1 MRFAL
6 PAGMSHKSVEAVIGK
21 LATDEGFRR
30 QFLGNA
36 LAALDELQQR
46 GIELTPVEI
55 QALAALDPEAVNAFA
70 GNIDGRLQKVDCT
83 PDGNGD

>member
-1 MRFAL
+1 
-6 PAGMSHKSVEAVIGK
+6 MSHKSVEAVIGK

-30 QFLGNA
+30 RFLGNA

-55 QALAALDPEAVNAFA
+55 QALAALDPDAVSAFA

-83 PDGNGD
+83 PNGD

>member
-1 MRFAL
+1 
-6 PAGMSHKSVEAVIGK
+6 MSHKSVEAVIGK

-30 QFLGNA
+30 RFVGNA
-36 LAALDELQQR
+36 LAALDELRQR

-55 QALAALDPEAVNAFA
+55 QALAALDLDAVSAFA

-83 PDGNGD
+83 PNGD

>member
-1 MRFAL
+1 
-6 PAGMSHKSVEAVIGK
+6 MSHKSVEAVIGK

-30 QFLGNA
+30 RFLGNA
-36 LAALDELQQR
+36 PAALDELQQR

-55 QALAALDPEAVNAFA
+55 QALAALDRDAVRAFA

-83 PDGNGD
+83 SDGNGD

>member
-1 MRFAL
+1 
-6 PAGMSHKSVEAVIGK
+6 MSHKSVEAVIGK

-30 QFLGNA
+30 RFLGNA
-36 LAALDELQQR
+36 LAALDELKQQ

-55 QALAALDPEAVNAFA
+55 QALAALDPEAVSAFA

-83 PDGNGD
+83 PNGD